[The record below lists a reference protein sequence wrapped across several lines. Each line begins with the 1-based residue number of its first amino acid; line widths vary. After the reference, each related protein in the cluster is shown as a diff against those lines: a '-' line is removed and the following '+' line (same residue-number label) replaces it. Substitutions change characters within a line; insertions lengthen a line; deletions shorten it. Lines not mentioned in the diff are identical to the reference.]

1 MGVIE
6 KGMITNEDGS
16 ISFGNYETTEK
27 VKIDQYMVG
36 EDEYKLRSYNQVT
49 RLSKNNVLIFES
61 VPGVT
66 VHNFKFTKNNIEF
79 SLEGNKDVQL
89 TLELEPL
96 TTYKIILNGKLVD
109 EQEANAISG
118 KINFS
123 LELADGTGNVTI
135 EKTK

>member
-123 LELADGTGNVTI
+123 LELADGTGNVII
-135 EKTK
+135 EKTN

>member
-1 MGVIE
+1 MSVIE

-123 LELADGTGNVTI
+123 LELADGTGNVII
-135 EKTK
+135 EKTN